1 MDMADDCAPWG
12 AIRFELGAT
21 VSTMM
26 TGILAKPECQV
37 VRNSSQP
44 VGGFSRKVV
53 IYV

>member
-1 MDMADDCAPWG
+1 MVGDCTSIG

-26 TGILAKPECQV
+26 TGILAQPECQV

-44 VGGFSRKVV
+44 VGGFPRKVV